1 MDFLHPDNVA
11 GRTLL
16 TLVAR
21 GSAII
26 SELLRLS
33 EHIPQVFLAGT
44 PLAQGGQP
52 GAPAASSSGGG
63 AAWDARYEKILI
75 DFRYLKEPE
84 RYDNIIDNDLVS
96 APQREKEMHAVG
108 HGGKAQCAIR
118 GPQTEL

>member
-1 MDFLHPDNVA
+1 MDFLHADNVA

-33 EHIPQVFLAGT
+33 EHIPPVFLAGIPGAT
-44 PLAQGGQP
+44 GAGQP
-52 GAPAASSSGGG
+52 IPPL
-63 AAWDARYEKILI
+63 DARHAKILL

-84 RYDNIIDNDLVS
+84 RYDAIIDGDLVQT
-96 APQREKEMHAVG
+96 QRGTSSRTDLA
-108 HGGKAQCAIR
+108 AQIE
-118 GPQTEL
+118 PH